1 MTDRFVSQACA
12 EHSRHIESVDPG
24 CYARLE
30 ACDWPGNIRELR
42 NVVEA
47 SVIMATGSVLRA
59 DDLKL
64 GRSEVAMPR
73 PALLFPPGMTLAELE
88 KEALLQALRRNEGNR
103 QMTADALGIST
114 RTIQR
119 KIRDYNLPFS

>member
-1 MTDRFVSQACA
+1 M
-12 EHSRHIESVDPG
+12 
-24 CYARLE
+24 
-30 ACDWPGNIRELR
+30 
-42 NVVEA
+42 
-47 SVIMATGSVLRA
+47 
-59 DDLKL
+59 
-64 GRSEVAMPR
+64 GRSEVSTPR
-73 PALLFPPGMTLAELE
+73 QAVSIPPGMTLADLE